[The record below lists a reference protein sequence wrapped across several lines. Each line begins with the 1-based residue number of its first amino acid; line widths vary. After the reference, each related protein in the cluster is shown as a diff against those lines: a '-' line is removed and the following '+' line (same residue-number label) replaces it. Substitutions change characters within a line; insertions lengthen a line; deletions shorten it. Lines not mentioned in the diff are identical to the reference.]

1 MTNSNEQMQ
10 IEFHNS
16 ANALFISVYK
26 AFEKSVANVSRRN
39 EEYKFQQL
47 KKQYAATLEQELHAV
62 AKNVLAKHRN
72 EKQVNEL
79 DQMFHQFINDY
90 LHRFIQK
97 VNDL

>member
-1 MTNSNEQMQ
+1 MFS
-10 IEFHNS
+10 
-16 ANALFISVYK
+16 SVYR
-26 AFEKSVANVSRRN
+26 AFETAVAGVSRRN

-47 KKQYAATLEQELHAV
+47 KKQYVVTLEQELYTS
-62 AKNVLAKHRN
+62 AKDILAKYQN

-79 DQMFHQFINDY
+79 DQMFRQFIRDY